1 MSILD
6 IFKSKKVLD
15 SSPAVQNDIYDSNV
29 SQKAGMGGINY
40 IDSHAYEIDR
50 IDISQITP
58 LRTFDNMPHNLAGIA
73 YKNYSSWQ
81 NYAASVGS
89 NNSLQQYSQHI
100 LNRLSY
106 QECANLATDSMISKA
121 VDVITRE
128 LFKSGGRWINSHL
141 DIDNFEMI
149 LNSLNFYNKIRLG
162 VQRALEYGGAFL
174 YINTDDTDLSLPL
187 YLNERTASTNKIT
200 GLTVIE
206 PWQAAPVQVNS
217 FNPLKENYMEPELWW
232 VLGASSTVHK
242 TRLIPVVFY
251 SVPDLIKPLY
261 NYLGLPLSF
270 YMKNYVSNA
279 DTVRQSISDL
289 VLRFR
294 TKIIKTTAQ
303 KIADPQTQ
311 ARVKYMNAT
320 SNNLATLLLAKDEE
334 WIETVTSL
342 SGMDNLLSQMYELM
356 TASTRG
362 IPVTKL
368 LGLSPRGFNATGEY
382 DENNFYDV
390 IDGYSQTVVVPVME
404 RLAEYILCFK
414 AGILSE
420 PKYEFNPRKQIR
432 PKEQAEINNLKADY
446 ISKLIMSGV
455 IAGRDAI
462 KAISEDNFKFDWID
476 MADYKVPENP
486 EVEQEMFNKFLDEWK
501 ESEHKRD
508 ENGRFAKMEGAKN
521 SGGPENNNKELE
533 TLIKKRDIL
542 IDEWNKKYINFRFD
556 DPSTWGENITH
567 LSHKERVDKVL
578 AAIKKNGVDLEK
590 YNISISENRFGQTS
604 VYLTYKGY
612 RIRISDH
619 MNSDYFNTANYR
631 LSISDIEDTLPGI
644 LEIIDTSSEINKIRA
659 EEAKKARRLEYEQ
672 KKESRQ
678 NKRASEAS
686 EVEAKAKEY
695 MELHKDFPYQEEL
708 KKLVDKA
715 VKWYMNGSSSK
726 LKLPDSKER
735 YRIKQAYKEKAEK
748 DLPQA
753 EKNILK
759 VSRMALSGN
768 NEYYPAPT
776 QDMIDKYGLEN
787 EDIYL
792 NSKYSKEI
800 HSKYPEIDYDDLIRI
815 IGTSLYTPKAVE
827 AYTTEKG
834 YQGYKFT
841 TKSEK
846 YGYDVKVDMV
856 KYPHWYEIKNAE
868 LNKI

>member
-15 SSPAVQNDIYDSNV
+15 SSPAAQNDIYEGNV
-29 SQKAGMGGINY
+29 LQNAGMGGINY
-40 IDSHAYEIDR
+40 IDSHAYEAGR

-149 LNSLNFYNKIRLG
+149 LNSLHFYDKVRLA

-446 ISKLIMSGV
+446 VSKLIMSGV

-476 MADYKVPENP
+476 MADYKMPENP
-486 EVEQEMFNKFLDEWK
+486 EVEQEMFNTWMDSWDSRIKIEDDDIDVYIDGAEWRTLKNGKRVLIDMETGELLLGGGDIEKEQRIRPEEWGTAYTEYSGKGQVAVNFLLDKKEGYVPDVITVAGYGVDIPYGEHNTYKTNGKKKKGYGIAHIIDERN
-501 ESEHKRD
+501 EQGI
-508 ENGRFAKMEGAKN
+508 NGEEFVKN
-521 SGGPENNNKELE
+521 ELIPLLE
-533 TLIKKRDIL
+533 TKITEQIKMNKQ
-542 IDEWNKKYINFRFD
+542 DEK
-556 DPSTWGENITH
+556 P
-567 LSHKERVDKVL
+567 
-578 AAIKKNGVDLEK
+578 
-590 YNISISENRFGQTS
+590 
-604 VYLTYKGY
+604 
-612 RIRISDH
+612 
-619 MNSDYFNTANYR
+619 
-631 LSISDIEDTLPGI
+631 
-644 LEIIDTSSEINKIRA
+644 
-659 EEAKKARRLEYEQ
+659 KALM
-672 KKESRQ
+672 
-678 NKRASEAS
+678 
-686 EVEAKAKEY
+686 V
-695 MELHKDFPYQEEL
+695 
-708 KKLVDKA
+708 
-715 VKWYMNGSSSK
+715 
-726 LKLPDSKER
+726 
-735 YRIKQAYKEKAEK
+735 
-748 DLPQA
+748 
-753 EKNILK
+753 
-759 VSRMALSGN
+759 
-768 NEYYPAPT
+768 
-776 QDMIDKYGLEN
+776 
-787 EDIYL
+787 
-792 NSKYSKEI
+792 
-800 HSKYPEIDYDDLIRI
+800 
-815 IGTSLYTPKAVE
+815 YTPDKEGVIMLDWKGKRNAWLLTGYYKVE
-827 AYTTEKG
+827 K
-834 YQGYKFT
+834 
-841 TKSEK
+841 
-846 YGYDVKVDMV
+846 
-856 KYPHWYEIKNAE
+856 
-868 LNKI
+868 

>member
-1 MSILD
+1 MKDIKIIHILGAKMSILD
-6 IFKSKKVLD
+6 IFRSEKRKVED
-15 SSPAVQNDIYDSNV
+15 SNIDAVQ
-29 SQKAGMGGINY
+29 Y
-40 IDSHAYEIDR
+40 IDSHAYETGR

-58 LRTFDNMPHNLAGIA
+58 LRTFDNMPRELAGLA
-73 YKNYSSWQ
+73 YRNFSSWQ
-81 NYAASVGS
+81 NYAASVGT
-89 NNSLQQYSQHI
+89 NNSLAQYSHHI

-128 LFKSGGRWINSHL
+128 IFKSGGKWINSHL

-149 LNSLNFYNKIRLG
+149 LNSLNFYDKVRLA
-162 VQRALEYGGAFL
+162 VQRAFEYGGAFI
-174 YINTDDTDLSLPL
+174 YINTDDTDLNLPL

-217 FNPLKENYMEPELWW
+217 FNPLKDNYMEPELWW

-242 TRLIPVVFY
+242 TRLIPIVFY

-342 SGMDNLLSQMYELM
+342 SGIENLLSQMYELM

-390 IDGYSQTVVVPVME
+390 IDGYAKSVVIPIME
-404 RLAEYILCFK
+404 KVAEYILCFK

-455 IAGRDAI
+455 IDGKDAI
-462 KAISEDNFKFDWID
+462 RAISEDNFKFDWID
-476 MADYKVPENP
+476 VEDYKMPENP
-486 EVEQEMFNKFLDEWK
+486 EVEQGIFNRFLDSWVMDKKEANGLEHDPETGQFASKGGSENKEDNIESEKTEYGEAFTQFKGKPKQAIEHLLKVRRGYVPGAFHRDDIGDIDLVWGNKHYGLKHIEKQRHKKGQDFNKLME
-501 ESEHKRD
+501 EITYVIEHGKIID
-508 ENGRFAKMEGAKN
+508 
-521 SGGPENNNKELE
+521 
-533 TLIKKRDIL
+533 
-542 IDEWNKKYINFRFD
+542 DEWNENMKVIVDETKKILIKLTWD
-556 DPSTWGENITH
+556 DEKVEN
-567 LSHKERVDKVL
+567 
-578 AAIKKNGVDLEK
+578 KNRNWLFNGYFK
-590 YNISISENRFGQTS
+590 Y
-604 VYLTYKGY
+604 
-612 RIRISDH
+612 
-619 MNSDYFNTANYR
+619 
-631 LSISDIEDTLPGI
+631 
-644 LEIIDTSSEINKIRA
+644 
-659 EEAKKARRLEYEQ
+659 
-672 KKESRQ
+672 
-678 NKRASEAS
+678 
-686 EVEAKAKEY
+686 
-695 MELHKDFPYQEEL
+695 EL
-708 KKLVDKA
+708 
-715 VKWYMNGSSSK
+715 
-726 LKLPDSKER
+726 
-735 YRIKQAYKEKAEK
+735 
-748 DLPQA
+748 
-753 EKNILK
+753 
-759 VSRMALSGN
+759 
-768 NEYYPAPT
+768 
-776 QDMIDKYGLEN
+776 
-787 EDIYL
+787 
-792 NSKYSKEI
+792 
-800 HSKYPEIDYDDLIRI
+800 
-815 IGTSLYTPKAVE
+815 
-827 AYTTEKG
+827 
-834 YQGYKFT
+834 
-841 TKSEK
+841 
-846 YGYDVKVDMV
+846 
-856 KYPHWYEIKNAE
+856 
-868 LNKI
+868 

>member
-1 MSILD
+1 
-6 IFKSKKVLD
+6 
-15 SSPAVQNDIYDSNV
+15 
-29 SQKAGMGGINY
+29 MGGINY
-40 IDSHAYEIDR
+40 IDSPAY
-50 IDISQITP
+50 
-58 LRTFDNMPHNLAGIA
+58 
-73 YKNYSSWQ
+73 
-81 NYAASVGS
+81 
-89 NNSLQQYSQHI
+89 
-100 LNRLSY
+100 
-106 QECANLATDSMISKA
+106 
-121 VDVITRE
+121 
-128 LFKSGGRWINSHL
+128 
-141 DIDNFEMI
+141 
-149 LNSLNFYNKIRLG
+149 
-162 VQRALEYGGAFL
+162 EYGGAFL
-174 YINTDDTDLSLPL
+174 YINTDDTDLNLPL

-508 ENGRFAKMEGAKN
+508 ENGRFTGK
-521 SGGPENNNKELE
+521 GGSDKNNNDDIQAKIASLNNIDFSKDN
-533 TLIKKRDIL
+533 TLPNLNKDIL
-542 IDEWNKKYINFRFD
+542 
-556 DPSTWGENITH
+556 
-567 LSHKERVDKVL
+567 
-578 AAIKKNGVDLEK
+578 
-590 YNISISENRFGQTS
+590 
-604 VYLTYKGY
+604 
-612 RIRISDH
+612 
-619 MNSDYFNTANYR
+619 
-631 LSISDIEDTLPGI
+631 
-644 LEIIDTSSEINKIRA
+644 
-659 EEAKKARRLEYEQ
+659 EQ
-672 KKESRQ
+672 
-678 NKRASEAS
+678 
-686 EVEAKAKEY
+686 
-695 MELHKDFPYQEEL
+695 F
-708 KKLVDKA
+708 
-715 VKWYMNGSSSK
+715 
-726 LKLPDSKER
+726 
-735 YRIKQAYKEKAEK
+735 
-748 DLPQA
+748 
-753 EKNILK
+753 
-759 VSRMALSGN
+759 
-768 NEYYPAPT
+768 
-776 QDMIDKYGLEN
+776 GLEN
-787 EDIYL
+787 KPVL
-792 NSKYSKEI
+792 LKKEI
-800 HSKYPEIDYDDLIRI
+800 IEKNKLDHSDIDEALSKRI
-815 IGTSLYTPKAVE
+815 IGNGLYRPEAVLKANKDKHDYHNFISRTDDKHSDIVLVE
-827 AYTTEKG
+827 LSDKKEN
-834 YQGYKFT
+834 
-841 TKSEK
+841 
-846 YGYDVKVDMV
+846 
-856 KYPHWYEIKNAE
+856 YEIINYHIIKDRQRKQKEKRDKNLRE
-868 LNKI
+868 NS

>member
-6 IFKSKKVLD
+6 IFRSEKRKVVD
-15 SSPAVQNDIYDSNV
+15 SSPIDSSGDGPRMTN
-29 SQKAGMGGINY
+29 SGGVNY
-40 IDSHAYEIDR
+40 IDSHAYESRNIN
-50 IDISQITP
+50 ISEITP
-58 LRTFDNMPHNLAGIA
+58 IRTFDNMPRELAGMA
-73 YKNYSSWQ
+73 YKNFSSWQ
-81 NYAASVGS
+81 NYAASVGT
-89 NNSLQQYSQHI
+89 NNSLAQYSHHI

-149 LNSLNFYNKIRLG
+149 LNSLHFYDKVRLA
-162 VQRALEYGGAFL
+162 VQRALEYGGAFV

-232 VLGASSTVHK
+232 VLGAGGTVHK

-390 IDGYSQTVVVPVME
+390 IDGYAKSTVVPLME
-404 RLAEYILCFK
+404 GLAEYILCFK

-476 MADYKVPENP
+476 VEDYKMPENS
-486 EVEQEMFNKFLDEWK
+486 EVEKEIFNKFLDEWK
-501 ESEHKRD
+501 ENDHDRD
-508 ENGRFAKMEGAKN
+508 ENGRFKSKGGSRENSSNDIQAKIDSLKN
-521 SGGPENNNKELE
+521 IDFSKDNKLPN
-533 TLIKKRDIL
+533 L
-542 IDEWNKKYINFRFD
+542 NK
-556 DPSTWGENITH
+556 
-567 LSHKERVDKVL
+567 
-578 AAIKKNGVDLEK
+578 
-590 YNISISENRFGQTS
+590 
-604 VYLTYKGY
+604 
-612 RIRISDH
+612 
-619 MNSDYFNTANYR
+619 
-631 LSISDIEDTLPGI
+631 DTL
-644 LEIIDTSSEINKIRA
+644 
-659 EEAKKARRLEYEQ
+659 EQ
-672 KKESRQ
+672 YGFE
-678 NKRASEAS
+678 
-686 EVEAKAKEY
+686 
-695 MELHKDFPYQEEL
+695 
-708 KKLVDKA
+708 DKA
-715 VKWYMNGSSSK
+715 VV
-726 LKLPDSKER
+726 LKKNIIEKNKASHPDITDDMARKIIGNSLYKPEAVLKANRDKPDYHNFISRTDDKHSDIVLLELSDEKEN
-735 YRIKQAYKEKAEK
+735 YEVINYHIIKNRQRTQKEKL
-748 DLPQA
+748 D
-753 EKNILK
+753 KNIK
-759 VSRMALSGN
+759 
-768 NEYYPAPT
+768 
-776 QDMIDKYGLEN
+776 EN
-787 EDIYL
+787 
-792 NSKYSKEI
+792 S
-800 HSKYPEIDYDDLIRI
+800 
-815 IGTSLYTPKAVE
+815 
-827 AYTTEKG
+827 
-834 YQGYKFT
+834 
-841 TKSEK
+841 
-846 YGYDVKVDMV
+846 
-856 KYPHWYEIKNAE
+856 
-868 LNKI
+868 

>member
-6 IFKSKKVLD
+6 IFRSEKRKVVD
-15 SSPAVQNDIYDSNV
+15 SSP
-29 SQKAGMGGINY
+29 
-40 IDSHAYEIDR
+40 IDSSGDGPRMTNSGGVSYVDSRAYESRNINLSE
-50 IDISQITP
+50 IAPI
-58 LRTFDNMPHNLAGIA
+58 RTFDNMPAELSNMA
-73 YKNYSSWQ
+73 YRNFSSWQ

-128 LFKSGGRWINSHL
+128 LFKSGGKWTDAHL
-141 DIDNFEMI
+141 DIENFEMI
-149 LNSLNFYNKIRLG
+149 LNSLNFYDKVRLA

-232 VLGASSTVHK
+232 VLGAGGTVHK

-342 SGMDNLLSQMYELM
+342 TGIDNLLSQMYELM

-455 IAGRDAI
+455 IAGKDAI

-476 MADYKVPENP
+476 VEDYKMPENP
-486 EVEQEMFNKFLDEWK
+486 EVEKEIFNKFLDEWK
-501 ESEHKRD
+501 ESDHDRD
-508 ENGRFAKMEGAKN
+508 ENGRFTGN
-521 SGGPENNNKELE
+521 VGNQDN
-533 TLIKKRDIL
+533 
-542 IDEWNKKYINFRFD
+542 
-556 DPSTWGENITH
+556 
-567 LSHKERVDKVL
+567 V
-578 AAIKKNGVDLEK
+578 
-590 YNISISENRFGQTS
+590 
-604 VYLTYKGY
+604 
-612 RIRISDH
+612 
-619 MNSDYFNTANYR
+619 
-631 LSISDIEDTLPGI
+631 
-644 LEIIDTSSEINKIRA
+644 
-659 EEAKKARRLEYEQ
+659 
-672 KKESRQ
+672 ESRQ
-678 NKRASEAS
+678 TEYGEAFS
-686 EVEAKAKEY
+686 QFKGK
-695 MELHKDFPYQEEL
+695 P
-708 KKLVDKA
+708 
-715 VKWYMNGSSSK
+715 
-726 LKLPDSKER
+726 
-735 YRIKQAYKEKAEK
+735 KQAIEH
-748 DLPQA
+748 L
-753 EKNILK
+753 LK
-759 VSRMALSGN
+759 VRRGYVPGAFHRDGIGDIDLVWGN
-768 NEYYPAPT
+768 
-776 QDMIDKYGLEN
+776 KHYGLKHIEKQRHKKGQDFNKLMEEITDVIEHGKIIDDEWDEN
-787 EDIYL
+787 MKVIVDETKKILIKLTWDDEKVENKNRNWVFTGYF
-792 NSKYSKEI
+792 KY
-800 HSKYPEIDYDDLIRI
+800 
-815 IGTSLYTPKAVE
+815 
-827 AYTTEKG
+827 
-834 YQGYKFT
+834 
-841 TKSEK
+841 
-846 YGYDVKVDMV
+846 
-856 KYPHWYEIKNAE
+856 E
-868 LNKI
+868 L

>member
-1 MSILD
+1 MKDIKIIHILGAKMSILD
-6 IFKSKKVLD
+6 IFRSEKRKVED
-15 SSPAVQNDIYDSNV
+15 SNIDAVQ
-29 SQKAGMGGINY
+29 Y
-40 IDSHAYEIDR
+40 IDSHAYETGR

-58 LRTFDNMPHNLAGIA
+58 LRTFDNMPRELAGLA
-73 YKNYSSWQ
+73 YRNFSSWQ
-81 NYAASVGS
+81 NYAASVGT
-89 NNSLQQYSQHI
+89 NNSLAQYSHHI

-128 LFKSGGRWINSHL
+128 IFKSGGKWINSHL

-149 LNSLNFYNKIRLG
+149 LNSLNFYDKVRLA
-162 VQRALEYGGAFL
+162 VQRAFEYGGAFI
-174 YINTDDTDLSLPL
+174 YINTDDTDLNLPL

-217 FNPLKENYMEPELWW
+217 FNPLKDNYMEPELWW

-242 TRLIPVVFY
+242 TRLIPIVFY

-342 SGMDNLLSQMYELM
+342 SGMENLLSQMYELM

-390 IDGYSQTVVVPVME
+390 IDGYAKSVVIPIME
-404 RLAEYILCFK
+404 KVAEYILCFK

-455 IAGRDAI
+455 IDGKDAI
-462 KAISEDNFKFDWID
+462 RAISEDNFKFDWID
-476 MADYKVPENP
+476 VEDYKMPENP
-486 EVEQEMFNKFLDEWK
+486 EVEQGIFNRFLDSWVMDKKDANGLEHDPETGQFVSKGGSENKEDNIESEKTEYGEAFTQFKGKPKQAIEHLLKVHRGYVPGAFHRDDIGDIDLVWGNKHYGLKHIEKQRHKKGQDFNKLME
-501 ESEHKRD
+501 EITYVIEHGKIID
-508 ENGRFAKMEGAKN
+508 
-521 SGGPENNNKELE
+521 
-533 TLIKKRDIL
+533 
-542 IDEWNKKYINFRFD
+542 DEWNENMKVIVDETKKILIKLTWD
-556 DPSTWGENITH
+556 DEKVEN
-567 LSHKERVDKVL
+567 
-578 AAIKKNGVDLEK
+578 KNRNWLFNGYFK
-590 YNISISENRFGQTS
+590 Y
-604 VYLTYKGY
+604 
-612 RIRISDH
+612 
-619 MNSDYFNTANYR
+619 
-631 LSISDIEDTLPGI
+631 
-644 LEIIDTSSEINKIRA
+644 
-659 EEAKKARRLEYEQ
+659 
-672 KKESRQ
+672 
-678 NKRASEAS
+678 
-686 EVEAKAKEY
+686 
-695 MELHKDFPYQEEL
+695 EL
-708 KKLVDKA
+708 
-715 VKWYMNGSSSK
+715 
-726 LKLPDSKER
+726 
-735 YRIKQAYKEKAEK
+735 
-748 DLPQA
+748 
-753 EKNILK
+753 
-759 VSRMALSGN
+759 
-768 NEYYPAPT
+768 
-776 QDMIDKYGLEN
+776 
-787 EDIYL
+787 
-792 NSKYSKEI
+792 
-800 HSKYPEIDYDDLIRI
+800 
-815 IGTSLYTPKAVE
+815 
-827 AYTTEKG
+827 
-834 YQGYKFT
+834 
-841 TKSEK
+841 
-846 YGYDVKVDMV
+846 
-856 KYPHWYEIKNAE
+856 
-868 LNKI
+868 